1 MYVSND
7 LNDTYFV
14 QNDAYVVYSEILHQS
29 INAVGSSCFVILTCL
44 VHVPDDNVA
53 LSSRE
58 TQGASLYLRLGL
70 GMWLKIQVV
79 FPGCGPRPSIW
90 PPCLER

>member
-14 QNDAYVVYSEILHQS
+14 QNDDHVVYSEILHRC
-29 INAVGSSCFVILTCL
+29 INAVGSSGFIISTSF
-44 VHVPDDNVA
+44 VHVPDDNVPPS
-53 LSSRE
+53 LSE
-58 TQGASLYLRLGL
+58 TQGADLYLRLGL

-79 FPGCGPRPSIW
+79 FPGCGP
-90 PPCLER
+90 